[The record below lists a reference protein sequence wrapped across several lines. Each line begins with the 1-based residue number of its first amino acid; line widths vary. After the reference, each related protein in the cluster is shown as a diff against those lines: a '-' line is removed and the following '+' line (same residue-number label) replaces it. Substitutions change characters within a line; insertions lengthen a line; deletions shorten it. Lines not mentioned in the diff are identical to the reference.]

1 MNHTIEVPIS
11 LIKTGDL
18 DAIRELLPKENLF
31 GRWATHTAPGRGDT
45 RIDRGRG
52 IIISAHPDQVGLVRF
67 IYEEENRAGGTDCVW
82 VGIDDLTIDPAHLT
96 TMKDFRTAPE
106 GTIVAAPTGNAFQ
119 KVSPER
125 WENHLDL
132 LDDKQMA
139 ISGPYKILRYG
150 WGE

>member
-1 MNHTIEVPIS
+1 MPNTIEVPIS
-11 LIKTGDL
+11 LIKAGDMA
-18 DAIRELLPKENLF
+18 AIRELLPKENLF
-31 GRWATHTAPGRGDT
+31 GRWATHPEY
-45 RIDRGRG
+45 GRG
-52 IIISAHPDQVGLVRF
+52 IIISAYPEATDLVRF
-67 IYEEENRAGGTDCVW
+67 AYENSGFVGGSDWECVNP
-82 VGIDDLTIDPAHLT
+82 DDLALDPVELT

-139 ISGPYKILRYG
+139 ISGPWKILRYG

>member
-1 MNHTIEVPIS
+1 MPETIEVPIS
-11 LIKTGDL
+11 LIKSGDI

-31 GRWATHTAPGRGDT
+31 GRWATHPEY
-45 RIDRGRG
+45 GRG
-52 IIISAHPDQVGLVRF
+52 IIISAYPDATDFVRF
-67 IYEEENRAGGTDCVW
+67 AYENSCFVGGSDWECVNP
-82 VGIDDLTIDPAHLT
+82 DDLTLDPVELT

-139 ISGPYKILRYG
+139 ISGPYKILRWG
-150 WGE
+150 WDE

>member
-1 MNHTIEVPIS
+1 MPNTIEVPIS
-11 LIKTGDL
+11 LIKSGDL
-18 DAIRELLPKENLF
+18 AAIRELLPKENLF
-31 GRWATHTAPGRGDT
+31 GRWAEHPDH
-45 RIDRGRG
+45 GRG
-52 IIISAHPDQVGLVRF
+52 IITVAYPDPDGEVWIAR
-67 IYEEENRAGGTDCVW
+67 ESENRRDGADWKRVPL
-82 VGIDDLTIDPAHLT
+82 DDLTLDPVELT

-139 ISGPYKILRYG
+139 ISGPYKILRWG
-150 WGE
+150 WDE

>member
-1 MNHTIEVPIS
+1 MPETIEVPIS
-11 LIKTGDL
+11 LIKAGDI

-31 GRWATHTAPGRGDT
+31 GRWAEHPDH
-45 RIDRGRG
+45 GRG
-52 IIISAHPDQVGLVRF
+52 IITVAYPDPDGKVWIAR
-67 IYEEENRAGGTDCVW
+67 ESENRRDGADWKRVPLE
-82 VGIDDLTIDPAHLT
+82 DLTLDPVELT

-139 ISGPYKILRYG
+139 ISGPWKILRYG
-150 WGE
+150 WGD

>member
-1 MNHTIEVPIS
+1 MPNTIEVPIS
-11 LIKTGDL
+11 LIKAGDM

-31 GRWATHTAPGRGDT
+31 GRWATNPTL
-45 RIDRGRG
+45 GRG
-52 IIISAHPDQVGLVRF
+52 IIISEHPDQETFVKFANGKSWSYVAF
-67 IYEEENRAGGTDCVW
+67 DN
-82 VGIDDLTIDPAHLT
+82 LTFDPVELI

>member
-1 MNHTIEVPIS
+1 MSSTIEVPVS
-11 LIKTGDL
+11 LIKTGDIN
-18 DAIRELLPKENLF
+18 AIRELLPKENLF

-52 IIISAHPDQVGLVRF
+52 IIISVYPNRNGFVRF
-67 IYEEENRAGGTDCVW
+67 AIEKDDNIDGANWEW
-82 VGIDDLTIDPAHLT
+82 VDPDDLTLDPVELT

-125 WENHLDL
+125 WESVNDIR
-132 LDDKQMA
+132 DDKQMA
-139 ISGPYKILRYG
+139 ISGPHKILRYG
-150 WGE
+150 WGD

>member
-1 MNHTIEVPIS
+1 MPSTIEVPIS
-11 LIKTGDL
+11 LIKAGDMA
-18 DAIRELLPKENLF
+18 AIRELLPKENLF
-31 GRWATHTAPGRGDT
+31 GRWATHPEY
-45 RIDRGRG
+45 GRG
-52 IIISAHPDQVGLVRF
+52 IICSSRITTSGFVTFAYSHSLWMGGSGTEWSQVEV
-67 IYEEENRAGGTDCVW
+67 N
-82 VGIDDLTIDPAHLT
+82 DLTLDPAELT
-96 TMKDFRTAPE
+96 TLADFENAPE

-139 ISGPYKILRYG
+139 ISGPYKILRWG

>member
-1 MNHTIEVPIS
+1 MTKTIEVPIA
-11 LIKTGDL
+11 LIKAGDL

-31 GRWATHTAPGRGDT
+31 GRWATHPEYGRGDT
-45 RIDRGRG
+45 RIDRRRG
-52 IIISAHPDQVGLVRF
+52 IICSAHPDQVGLVRF

-82 VGIDDLTIDPAHLT
+82 VGIDDLTIDPVELT

-139 ISGPYKILRYG
+139 ISGPYKILRWG
-150 WGE
+150 WDE

>member
-1 MNHTIEVPIS
+1 MPNTIEVPIS
-11 LIKTGDL
+11 LIKAGDL

-31 GRWATHTAPGRGDT
+31 GRWATHADY
-45 RIDRGRG
+45 GRG
-52 IIISAHPDQVGLVRF
+52 IICSAYPNRNGFVRF
-67 IYEEENRAGGTDCVW
+67 AIEKDDNIDGANWEW
-82 VGIDDLTIDPAHLT
+82 VDPDDLTIDPAHLT
-96 TMKDFRTAPE
+96 TLADFRTASE
-106 GTIVAAPTGNAFQ
+106 GTVAAAPTGNAFQ

-150 WGE
+150 WGD